1 MIYLGFTQQLQ
12 CEKFTDHGVYLVS
25 NASGEPFTA
34 ESELDISHV
43 LLPQNELPKDLK
55 RGDSVSAFIYRDS
68 SDRPVATLKTPLL
81 TFGRVARLKV
91 KDVGSIGAFLD
102 WGLAKDL
109 FLPFKEQTYRVR
121 PGDEILTSLYID
133 KSQRLCATMKIYPY
147 LSSDSEYKADD
158 RVEGTVYELIE
169 SFGAYI
175 AVDDKYSALVPAAD
189 LHQKLRINERVQARV
204 TKRLPDGRLSL
215 SLREKAYMQLDK
227 DALVIYEILENAGG
241 FLPYGD
247 KTAPDVISSTFHLSK
262 NAFKR
267 AIGHLMKEKKITISD
282 NGIQKI

>member
-1 MIYLGFTQQLQ
+1 M
-12 CEKFTDHGVYLVS
+12 
-25 NASGEPFTA
+25 
-34 ESELDISHV
+34 
-43 LLPQNELPKDLK
+43 
-55 RGDSVSAFIYRDS
+55 
-68 SDRPVATLKTPLL
+68 L

-91 KDVGSIGAFLD
+91 KDVCSIGAFLD

-227 DALVIYEILENAGG
+227 DALVIYEMLENAGG

>member
-1 MIYLGFTQQLQ
+1 MIYLGYIQQLQ

-25 NASGEPFTA
+25 DTSVEHFTV
-34 ESELDISHV
+34 ESELDINRV
-43 LLPQNELPKDLK
+43 LLPQNEVPKDLK
-55 RGDSVSAFIYRDS
+55 RGDTVTAFIYRDS
-68 SDRPVATLKTPLL
+68 SDRPVATLKAPLL
-81 TFGRVARLKV
+81 TFGQVTRLKV

-121 PGDEILTSLYID
+121 PGDEILVSLYID

-147 LSSDSEYKADD
+147 LTSDSEYQTDD

-175 AVDDKYSALVPAAD
+175 AVDDQYSALVPAAD

-204 TKRLPDGRLSL
+204 TKRLADGRLSL

-227 DALVIYEILENAGG
+227 DALVIYEMLENAGG

-247 KTAPDVISSTFHLSK
+247 KTSPDVISSTFHLSK

-282 NGIQKI
+282 KGIQKV